1 MPQQAFGLDLNRAT
15 LPDDIAASAEQLWL
29 SQPRAALSLLYRG
42 LLSHLLH
49 DFDLT
54 LKPADTEN
62 QVLVRVEQLQ
72 RPELLAFS
80 RNLTVHWQ
88 NMAYGHRVPAAHLQK
103 ELCDGWRALFGHGA
117 AR

>member
-1 MPQQAFGLDLNRAT
+1 VPQQAFGLDLNRDT

-62 QVLVRVEQLQ
+62 QVLARVEQLQ

-88 NMAYGHRVPAAHLQK
+88 NMAYGHRVPAAHLQQ